1 MTSRPIVFSGGPI
14 LTMAEPLRV
23 EAIAIGGDRILCVG
37 SVEDCR
43 TVAGADRV
51 ERDLAGRT
59 LIPGFVDAHCHPL
72 MLGQTQSWLDVSPSV
87 APSLAALIA
96 RLETHARGLPPGVPL
111 RAFGYDYRRLD
122 ERRHPL
128 ARDLDQAATDRE
140 IYVMNVSGHG
150 GSINSFGLAVHGI
163 TAATPDPPGGEI
175 GRYPD
180 RTPNG
185 LLWDAACD
193 LLTGDDGV
201 KIGNHGPNIHLPEP
215 PDVAARLL
223 DHALEQ
229 FLRAGITT
237 VVDAQVSRREA
248 EAYIAA
254 RDAGRLRVR
263 VNMLVISALL
273 EDVLQLGLVGRLGDE
288 ELAFIGIKLYADG
301 ALGGLTAY
309 FPNGYASEPDNHGV
323 LYHEPGE
330 FRALVRR
337 AHRAGLQTGTHAQS
351 PTAIG
356 MVIDAL
362 EAVQREWPRFD
373 MRHAIE
379 HCGLPTDDAIA
390 RMAQAD
396 IIPVS
401 QPQHHRSFGDGVART
416 VGGALG
422 RRLNPIGLYAR
433 AGIPIVLSSDAPVAA
448 PRPLEAVQAAVD
460 RQTVGGTVL
469 GSAELRIDV
478 LSALRGYTI
487 GGAYRAHREDLIGSL
502 EPGKLADLAILAD
515 DPLSVRVADLSSIQV
530 EETWLG
536 GRPVAGTAVA

>member
-14 LTMAEPLRV
+14 LTMADPLRV
-23 EAIAIGGDRILCVG
+23 EAMTIMDDRIIVVG
-37 SVEDCR
+37 SLEDCR

-51 ERDLAGRT
+51 EHDLAGRT

-72 MLGQTQSWLDVSPSV
+72 MLGQTQSWLDVSPAV
-87 APSLAALIA
+87 APSIPALIA
-96 RLETHARGLPPGVPL
+96 RLKDQARRLPPGVPL

-150 GSINSFGLAVHGI
+150 GSINSFGLVAHGI
-163 TAATPDPPGGEI
+163 TAATPDPRGGEI

-201 KIGNHGPNIHLPEP
+201 KIGNHGPNIHLPEL
-215 PDVAARLL
+215 PDVAARQL
-223 DHALEQ
+223 DHALDQ
-229 FLRAGITT
+229 FLKAGITT

-254 RDAGRLRVR
+254 RDAGRLPLR

-273 EDVLQLGLVGRLGDE
+273 DEVLQLGLVGRLGDE
-288 ELAFIGIKLYADG
+288 RLAFTGIKLYADG

-309 FPNGYASEPDNHGV
+309 FPDGYVSEPDNHGV
-323 LYHEPGE
+323 LYHEPDE
-330 FRALVRR
+330 FRALVSR

-362 EAVQREWPRFD
+362 DAAQREWPRPD

-379 HCGLPTDDAIA
+379 HCGLPSDDEIA
-390 RMAQAD
+390 RMARAG
-396 IIPVS
+396 IVPVS

-416 VGGALG
+416 VGDVLTQ
-422 RRLNPIGLYAR
+422 RLNPIGLYAR
-433 AGIPIVLSSDAPVAA
+433 AGMPIVLSSDAPVAV

-460 RQTVGGTVL
+460 RQTVGGAVL
-469 GSAELRIDV
+469 GGAELRIDV
-478 LSALRGYTI
+478 LTALRGYTI
-487 GGAYRAHREDLIGSL
+487 GGAYRAHREKVIGSL
-502 EPGKLADLAILAD
+502 EPGKFADLAMLAA
-515 DPLSVRVADLSSIQV
+515 DPLSVPVAELGSIEV
-530 EETWLG
+530 EETWIA
-536 GRPVAGTAVA
+536 GRPSSGLQ